1 MDLKKMEENE
11 YKGGARSFNGTVID
25 DSFQVNINIKWLIQI
40 LMLVGMLVYSYYRLE
55 TKLNELERNLSEAQ
69 SQLSE
74 LVDKHI
80 QEDVVKVR
88 EMEEQLAWFQKELNL
103 NPLSWRKK
111 KKK

>member
-1 MDLKKMEENE
+1 MEENE